1 MQDIESTLQ
10 PIKFTWMVA
19 SGVSM
24 ISVVNLMVV
33 MMGMVVVIKVMVIVM
48 FDIRMPMTAV
58 IIMRGGVWM

>member
-1 MQDIESTLQ
+1 
-10 PIKFTWMVA
+10 
-19 SGVSM
+19 M

-58 IIMRGGVWM
+58 IIMGGGVWM